1 MPRPGEKVILEFIE
15 EAPKKY
21 TMVHFNKDSP
31 KTLNIHERLI
41 NGNQL
46 IAEYSVGEDRPIGPL
61 GERYIIGKCSD
72 VTKGI
77 GIKDVVVVPEGN
89 PIEEKLYNLALKEA
103 QEYAKEEGVKFKDK
117 TSFIPDPFP

>member
-1 MPRPGEKVILEFIE
+1 MPKRPGEKVILKFIE
-15 EAPKKY
+15 EAPKRY

-46 IAEYSVGEDRPIGPL
+46 IAEYSVGKDRPIGPL

-77 GIKDVVVVPEGN
+77 GISDVLVVPEGDS
-89 PIEEKLYNLALKEA
+89 IEEKLYNLALVEA
-103 QEYAKEEGVKFKDK
+103 QKYAESRGLDFEDQTNFQ
-117 TSFIPDPFP
+117 PDFP